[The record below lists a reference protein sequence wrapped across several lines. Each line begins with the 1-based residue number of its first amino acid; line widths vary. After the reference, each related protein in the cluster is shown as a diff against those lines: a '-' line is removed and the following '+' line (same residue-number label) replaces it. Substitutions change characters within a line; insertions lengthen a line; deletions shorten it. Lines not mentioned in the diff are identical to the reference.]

1 MIIKPLANTITLNVA
16 NNVYLATVVHIANDG
31 TARTI
36 TIANTATDDG
46 SGQHG
51 NYAGG
56 QVSIR
61 VNANQSIVVRKRPYD
76 TVAGAATVYAT
87 KIADSGV

>member
-1 MIIKPLANTITLNVA
+1 MIIKPLANTIALTSA
-16 NNVYLATVVHIANDG
+16 NNVYLATVVHIANDN

-36 TIANTATDDG
+36 IIANTATDDG
-46 SGQHG
+46 TNKNG
-51 NYAGG
+51 NYPGG

-61 VNANQSIVVRKRPYD
+61 LNANQSIVIRKRPLD
-76 TVAGAATVYAT
+76 TVTGANTVYAT